1 MIIFLP
7 IENKTREFYPK
18 LYLANKIL
26 KNSKHQVIL
35 GGQRYINYKIKDFE
49 NCLWFDK
56 HTFYER
62 LKKKGIHLKNKIVV
76 LDEEGP
82 ISIHDNYT
90 KYLYQKEFTNLI
102 NHILLWGAKD
112 KFFLNKSDHKKIS
125 ITGHPK
131 YDLVK
136 KSKNLFK
143 KEIYNIKK
151 IQKICFYSWS
161 FSLIDH
167 TKTIKVFN
175 NALLKKYKNRKKI
188 INKIILDN
196 DLEAK
201 NYIEFL
207 KLIIE
212 LAKKNPSIT
221 FVLDAST
228 RRSKSLLINFLKKN
242 QKI

>member
-26 KNSKHQVIL
+26 KNSNHQVIL

-62 LKKKGIHLKNKIVV
+62 LKKRGIHLKNKIVV

-102 NHILLWGAKD
+102 NHILLWGVKD

-151 IQKICFYSWS
+151 KYKKFVFIPGHY
-161 FSLIDH
+161 SLIDH
-167 TKTIKVFN
+167 TKAIKVFN

-188 INKIILDN
+188 INRKILDN

-221 FVLDAST
+221 FVF
-228 RRSKSLLINFLKKN
+228 RRHPLEDQNLIN
-242 QKI
+242 